1 MKRVLF
7 VVGLILVLCASS
19 VSAESAKGLVAPKD
33 HAIRVAFIMTEGATM
48 MDFSG
53 PWEVFQDV
61 MMPDRGDSMAQQMP
75 FELYTVG
82 ASRDPIHTSATPA
95 HAGMSVVPDYTFAD
109 APVPDL
115 VVVGAQSGGAA
126 VEEWLRKV
134 HGEGVTVMSVCVGAF
149 ILGKAGLLDGKPATT
164 HPAYYKRFAEQN
176 PKVKLVRSVRYA
188 QADEA
193 TYTSGG
199 VSAGIDLA
207 LHIVA
212 EYFGAPVAQRTADY
226 MQYQGTG
233 WKQP

>member
-1 MKRVLF
+1 MKSILL
-7 VVGLILVLCASS
+7 VVCLMLAAWVSP
-19 VSAESAKGLVAPKD
+19 VSAEPSKPLVAPTD
-33 HAIRVAFIMTEGATM
+33 RAIRVAFVMTEGATM

-61 MMPDRGDSMAQQMP
+61 MMPDRGDSMSQQMP

-82 ASRDPIHTSATPA
+82 ISRDPVHTSATPA
-95 HAGMSVVPDYTFAD
+95 HPGMTVVPDYTFAD
-109 APVPDL
+109 APAPDL
-115 VVVGAQSGGAA
+115 VVVGAQAGGAT

-134 HGEGVTVMSVCVGAF
+134 HAQGVTVMSVCVGAF

-164 HPAYYKRFAEQN
+164 HPAYYKRFVEQN
-176 PKVKLVRSVRYA
+176 PKVKLVRAVRYA
-188 QADEA
+188 QADDA

-212 EYFGAPVAQRTADY
+212 EYFGTPVAQRTADY

-233 WKQP
+233 WK

>member
-1 MKRVLF
+1 MKRV
-7 VVGLILVLCASS
+7 VLIVCLMLAALARQAAADPVKHLN
-19 VSAESAKGLVAPKD
+19 APAD
-33 HAIRVAFIMTEGATM
+33 RAIRVAFVMTEGATM
-48 MDFSG
+48 MDFAG

-61 MMPDRGDSMAQQMP
+61 MMPERGDSMTQQMP

-82 ASRDPIHTSATPA
+82 ISREPVRTSATPA
-95 HAGMSVVPDYTFAD
+95 HAGMSIVPDYAFAD
-109 APVPDL
+109 APAPDL

-126 VEEWLRKV
+126 VEDWLRKV
-134 HGEGVTVMSVCVGAF
+134 HGQGVSVMSVCVGAF

-176 PKVKLVRSVRYA
+176 PTVKLARAARYA
-188 QADEA
+188 QADDI

-226 MQYQGTG
+226 MQYQGSG
-233 WKQP
+233 WK

>member
-1 MKRVLF
+1 MQRIVVIVFLMLGVL
-7 VVGLILVLCASS
+7 GRPAA
-19 VSAESAKGLVAPKD
+19 AEPAKQLTAPAD
-33 HAIRVAFIMTEGATM
+33 RAIRVAFVVTEGATM
-48 MDFSG
+48 MDFAG

-61 MMPDRGDSMAQQMP
+61 MMPERGDSMTQQMP

-82 ASRDPIHTSATPA
+82 ISREPVHTSATPA
-95 HAGMSVVPDYTFAD
+95 HAGMSVIPDYTFAD
-109 APVPDL
+109 APAPDL
-115 VVVGAQSGGAA
+115 VVVGAQSGGTAL
-126 VEEWLRKV
+126 EEWLRKV
-134 HGEGVTVMSVCVGAF
+134 HGQDISVMSVCVGAF

-164 HPAYYKRFAEQN
+164 HPAYYKRFVEQN
-176 PKVKLVRSVRYA
+176 PKVTLVRAVRYA
-188 QADEA
+188 QADEV

-233 WKQP
+233 WK

>member
-1 MKRVLF
+1 MKPVLL
-7 VVGLILVLCASS
+7 VVMLLSS
-19 VSAESAKGLVAPKD
+19 VWFSPAAAESAKPLVAPAGR
-33 HAIRVAFIMTEGATM
+33 AIRVAFVMTEGVTM

-61 MMPDRGDSMAQQMP
+61 MMPDRGDSTSQQMP

-82 ASRDPIHTSATPA
+82 ISRDPVHTSATPA
-95 HAGMSVVPDYTFAD
+95 HAGMSLVPDYTFAD
-109 APVPDL
+109 APAPDL

-134 HGEGVTVMSVCVGAF
+134 HGQGITVMSVCVGAF

-164 HPAYYKRFAEQN
+164 HPAYYKRFVEQN
-176 PKVKLVRSVRYA
+176 PKLQLVRAVRYA
-188 QADEA
+188 QADDV

-212 EYFGAPVAQRTADY
+212 EYFGTPVAQRTADY

-233 WKQP
+233 WK